1 MSISR
6 TRTQRITFIAIMST
20 ISFLLMIFPQIPLI
34 PGADFLKLD
43 FSIIPVLLAVYWFD
57 FSAGLLVILLRTILK
72 LLLNNEGVNTYLG
85 LPVNV
90 LGVLTFITLL
100 YIILPQVTV
109 KLNYIRAILGVLVA
123 TGGLAIS
130 MIIVNWFVVIPLYA
144 QFAHFDIQQ
153 IFGVGHYLVAIVMPF
168 NLIQGIIWGIV
179 SMTILSS
186 TMKVKHII
194 NR

>member
-20 ISFLLMIFPQIPLI
+20 LSFLLMIFPQIPLI

-100 YIILPQVTV
+100 YLILPQVTV

>member
-100 YIILPQVTV
+100 YLILPQVTV

>member
-100 YIILPQVTV
+100 YLILPRVTV

>member
-57 FSAGLLVILLRTILK
+57 FSAGLWVILLRTILK

-100 YIILPQVTV
+100 YLILPQVTV

>member
-100 YIILPQVTV
+100 YLILPRVTV

-153 IFGVGHYLVAIVMPF
+153 IFGVGHYLIAIVMPF

>member
-100 YIILPQVTV
+100 YLILPRVTV

-168 NLIQGIIWGIV
+168 NLIQGLIWGIV